1 MNPNALIDALA
12 DRLADSFIRALR
24 PKLAALIDDEAA
36 RMKASIGIGD
46 INAARETIRRHI
58 GL

>member
-1 MNPNALIDALA
+1 MNPTVWIDALA
-12 DRLADSFIRALR
+12 DRLAEAFIRALR
-24 PKLAALIDDEAA
+24 PKLAALMDEQID
-36 RMKASIGIGD
+36 RMKASVGIGD